1 MTSSSLPG
9 MHIQFSTLTCYSRLE
24 EELQEHLRLKKFVT
38 SLPAVIGALG
48 SPLGPHPE
56 SDLTTNLY
64 VGSTPMANMDESN
77 RRISFNCLNKSVIS
91 LPVTIRALGS
101 PLGPLL
107 ERDLAIDLYSTSTL
121 IAINDESDHRISFG
135 RLQEIH
141 NITTRGDQGIGLS
154 SRNPFENRSCYRSI
168 LWLCPSSPI

>member
-1 MTSSSLPG
+1 

-24 EELQEHLRLKKFVT
+24 EKLQEHLRLKKFVT
-38 SLPAVIGALG
+38 SLPGVIGALG

-56 SDLTTNLY
+56 SDLATNLY

-77 RRISFNCLNKSVIS
+77 HRISFNYLNKSVIS
-91 LPVTIRALGS
+91 LPVTVRALGS
-101 PLGPLL
+101 PLGPRL
-107 ERDLAIDLYSTSTL
+107 ERDLATYLYSASTP
-121 IAINDESDHRISFG
+121 IAIKDESDRRISFG
-135 RLQEIH
+135 QLQEIH

-154 SRNPFENRSCYRSI
+154 SRSPFENRSRYRSI